1 MRQSGPSAEPTPPA
15 DARRLLIL
23 WSPPRCRSTAFLRMM
38 AGRGDVEV
46 VHEPFSQLMD
56 FGSADVSGA
65 RCADEQAI
73 MTALLELSQRTT
85 VFVKDTTDFHYPG
98 LLAATDFLRQASHA
112 VLIRDPREAIASHA
126 RLNPEVSC
134 ADIGFERVREIYQAA
149 ESAGATPLVID
160 SDDLVDRP
168 ADTVRAYC
176 AAVGIEF
183 QPQALQWEP
192 AALSAWERAAR
203 WHVEAAGSTGFTR
216 SSGSA
221 EAAAGIEADPRLG
234 AFYRHH
240 LPHYEWLRARKL
252 AVPAS

>member
-1 MRQSGPSAEPTPPA
+1 MDTRQ
-15 DARRLLIL
+15 LLIL

-38 AGRGDVEV
+38 AARGDVEV

-56 FGSADVSGA
+56 FGSADVSGTK
-65 RCADEQAI
+65 CTDEPAI
-73 MTALLELSQRTT
+73 MTALLELSQRTR
-85 VFVKDTTDFHYPG
+85 VFVKDTTDFQYPA
-98 LLAATDFLRQASHA
+98 LLEAGQFLRSASHS
-112 VLIRDPREAIASHA
+112 VLIRDPGEAIASHA
-126 RLNPEVSC
+126 RLNPEVTC
-134 ADIGFERVREIYQAA
+134 AEIGFERVREIYEAA
-149 ESAGATPLVID
+149 AAAGATPLVID

-168 ADTVRAYC
+168 AETVRAYC

-183 QPQALQWEP
+183 RPAALQWDP

-216 SSGSA
+216 AAGST
-221 EAAAGIEADPRLG
+221 EAAAGIATDPRLG

-252 AVPAS
+252 TVPAS